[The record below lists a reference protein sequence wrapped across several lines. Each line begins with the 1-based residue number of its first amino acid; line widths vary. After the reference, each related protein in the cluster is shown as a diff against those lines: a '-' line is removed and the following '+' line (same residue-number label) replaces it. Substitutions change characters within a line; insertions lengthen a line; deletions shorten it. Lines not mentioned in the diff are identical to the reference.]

1 MKARRRG
8 TMPLSEK
15 VLFDASNLAEYLDVG
30 VQAARR
36 IGKEADAEIRFGKTV
51 RYKKSQI
58 DLFLSYM

>member
-1 MKARRRG
+1 MKARKRG

-15 VLFDASNLAEYLDVG
+15 ALFDAYNLADYLDVG
-30 VQAARR
+30 IQAARR

-51 RYKKSQI
+51 RYKKAQI

>member
-1 MKARRRG
+1 MKARKRG
-8 TMPLSEK
+8 TMPLYEK
-15 VLFDASNLAEYLDVG
+15 ALFDANNLAEYLDVG

-51 RYKKSQI
+51 RYKKSKI

>member
-1 MKARRRG
+1 MKARKRG
-8 TMPLSEK
+8 TMPLYEK
-15 VLFDASNLAEYLDVG
+15 ALFDANNLAEYLDVG

-36 IGKEADAEIRFGKTV
+36 IGKEADAEIRFGQTV

>member
-1 MKARRRG
+1 MKARKLG
-8 TMPLSEK
+8 TMPLYEK
-15 VLFDASNLAEYLDVG
+15 GLFDANNLAEYLDVG